1 MKQKLLLLSL
11 LLLGVLLPR
20 QVFADDFMQTKSNYK
35 AQVMGIDKI
44 QFSLPTQYDGS
55 GNEGISNGKVYV
67 QVDGGSK
74 QLLIDWY
81 CKDYSELFDNGY
93 ESGYTYVIGYQDGSY
108 QLLGNVIG
116 GQKSFNPNTKV
127 EYRLK
132 RDDDNKDHF
141 TSVFE
146 WTVPRSMR
154 GHNLNFY
161 VWAKIESAT
170 NHWYIEGDS
179 DWEPVFLTE
188 WNCPPAPAVSISAS
202 EPMLSFDKEHVNQQ
216 MFTYSVQA
224 KSIKW
229 IQLHYTDSLS
239 GNTYSKELDKSKMAD
254 LAYVPANVPLKDI
267 YIEAKLLDAEGR
279 EVEGTVKSGTLS
291 TKMLHYPAGLKAEYT
306 PTGEVKLT
314 WRVDRADLVDA
325 VDGDFFEIQR
335 NVSGSTAPEDANWS
349 TISAA
354 VMYEKDTDKYEFTDE
369 TLLNYYTG
377 KGVAYRIRRGYTS
390 MWQWAAGSGYE
401 QYKMSTL
408 LKLPVVVDPTV
419 QRGKLWDDDGHQ
431 VNFTFRFNG
440 PQRDDEGRMI
450 IRDEKDWETFA
461 QLVNEGQTDLKAALG
476 DDVNINASQA
486 KVGTSEHPYSGE
498 FDGNGYSLTVNYYD
512 YQPWLAPFSY
522 IQGAT
527 IRNLT
532 VYGSVSSRDRYLAG
546 LVACVKEG
554 GNPLIENCRVS
565 AALETSH
572 SSTSLAACMGGI
584 VAQNESAR
592 LTIRNCRF
600 DGKLLG
606 ENCFGNGGFVGNTTT
621 TMKFENCL
629 FAPTAITTMKKDCMT
644 FARGHVTTTENSYYT
659 EYYSESFTIDGK
671 EFLMINNV
679 KDWNHFRELVAN
691 ADGKDVDAILMADIS
706 VTDPVSSDASPYRGT
721 FDGNGHTLDVN
732 LWDADNWALA
742 PFRIVGNV
750 TIKNLHVTGKVIA
763 GKEHASGL
771 IGGRSGTPEI
781 HIENVWVSAF
791 VSTAHRYVGGIIG
804 HAGGANV
811 YISDTR
817 FDGTLSASKEWYDNA
832 VDAAKH
838 NNEFTIIKIDV
849 DKFATF
855 GGAIIGWGGEGGWT
869 FHRVY
874 DHSSASNVYWY
885 FYCIDSS
892 NDLANRSWGG
902 NGKSTNT
909 VTWNSWSNVNY
920 YNKSDQEEVMN
931 IMNSEAPG
939 SWQIV
944 NGMAVPVL
952 GNTSGQGN
960 SVGDMTNNDLA
971 ERLGNGWNVEEES
984 VRPVFTHSEKLSGH
998 LVWDQRAKLQLRI
1011 NMHGEKGVESSIID
1025 ISNNEDA
1032 IKNHQFTQELT
1043 RKCVDYSFDFI
1054 VKRDKSVMPF
1064 VGMDADSLVVPV
1076 VKIDAPEKQDY
1087 RFVNNGHISKLTSE
1101 TRQSS
1106 VALFWEMSTGDYD
1119 FFRVLRRKHTK
1130 DYDAV
1135 WTDTIATNLQ
1145 QLFFEDKTVLAQ
1157 QTYDYKVE
1165 SVYQCEGTTI
1175 DGKTCVGACEVT
1187 GKIDGYVRM
1196 ADGTAMGGLKVFCEP
1211 DKVIIPGAKRDST
1224 YTDETGYFE
1233 FKGLPYQVNDKGETN
1248 GHYKVYVEGKG
1259 DGGSYTAPNAGGT
1272 VTFDQN
1278 SNWTQDFNF
1287 WMDTYYVFSGN
1298 VYYDGTSM
1306 PVQGVSFKLD
1316 GNVMHDASQRVIT
1329 TDTQGAFTLSIPAGQ
1344 HEVQAVKDGHV
1355 FLENG
1360 FLVNNDAIDAAHR
1373 YQYIFN
1379 KNVSQYVFWDATTVM
1394 LRGRVVGGDI
1404 EGSKPLGS
1412 SLSTNNLGDS
1422 IKIVMQLEG
1431 DNASWMV
1438 RDQMDATVKS
1448 RSEVYAFGAADK
1460 DTTRVE
1466 TTRHT
1471 MTIRP
1476 DHKTGEYQL
1485 MVHPAKYKVIEVSA
1499 QGYATLFQAGKV
1511 GETVDLAF
1519 NVMGDTCEYNRI
1531 YHAVPDLQV
1540 TQYNPRLEP
1549 YFGTKK
1555 TTATDNIGNK
1565 AEVELWGYKEISKE
1579 NNKKD
1584 SIPYYS
1590 FGYPVFMAN
1599 SPYGWMLQACEKYY
1613 WNNKPTDRVDIVKL
1627 NGGSVSIKN
1636 YLVSNDETKLATTL
1650 DLDNSGYASY
1660 VFTPDNTT
1668 NVQEGEMALRSVD
1681 ITLNYDGNY
1690 YDIKPFNGQLL
1701 RGFVMATTPKKEG
1714 AYTVAANYPI
1724 LIDVLRDPPG
1734 GGSSAYIEAGSKL
1747 SYSYSPSFEGTLG
1760 VNMSVK
1766 NGTYSTIYNGSVV
1779 INTQS
1784 GIGSENGTIS
1794 EANSD
1799 KTFGFS
1805 LASTFN
1811 GSWTTS
1817 YTLDVTQRIQTK
1829 SSQIWVGPK
1838 ADLFMGVNESMII
1851 QDAIAVR
1858 AIPEEQYLLMKNNE
1872 GGSFN
1877 VTDTLGNTVN
1887 VKVRVGAMKVL
1898 AKGTD
1903 TKGKPVYLVRDEVM
1917 GVGNKVLSTFIHS
1930 QCYIE
1935 DELLPN
1941 LAKLRNSLIHP
1952 KGSITDPQA
1961 LADQKGE
1968 NVYISSVPIDD
1979 PYFGATDNVECFFPR
1994 VYDTKKDT
2002 LTCDS
2007 TSLNRVKDYNQQMGF
2022 WITMLAQNEMEKL
2035 SVQPNNLV
2043 KNFDFDGGAASI
2055 QYSESFNASRAK
2067 SGFIKWPGLSNL
2079 SNIANMF
2086 PDWALGTI
2094 QDLVQGQES
2103 ATGQNENGQVVTEAA
2118 TATSGVKVKFT
2129 PILGFSYNDK
2139 SGETMSRS
2147 KKIGFTLSISSKASM
2162 NVDVYRTCTGKYGI
2176 DENTPDAM
2184 LYMTKDVLDELA
2196 FGQPYHPES
2205 DIPVYSNFVFRTR
2218 GGVTCQPYEGERR
2231 TKWYQPGTVL
2241 DPATISMD
2249 KLRIWVDEPVKSNVP
2264 FDEPARFVLHMSNE
2278 SDYSEQA
2285 TLSFKYYLDSR
2296 SNPKGATVCVDGKV
2310 INATPESVSFYPII
2324 DPVTGKHNVITKEV
2338 AVYPSTAYDYDD
2350 LMLCLYDPDD
2360 FVRVYYTN
2368 ISAHFIPSAGKV
2380 EVSVPGDKW
2389 VINTESPYDSKR
2401 QAWYMPVRI
2410 EGFDVNFPNFDH
2422 IELQYKLSTQGD
2434 KDWVSVCSYYA
2445 DEALR
2450 AKASG
2455 VTDSIPSSGI
2465 IVAPFY
2471 GEVDPIEQYYDIRA
2485 VNYCRYGGGFLTK
2498 SSEILTGIKDTRPP
2512 RTFGTP
2518 EPVNGILGIG
2528 DDIKI
2533 AFSEP
2538 IAGNYLRSINNFE
2551 VLGLPT
2557 SNSLST
2563 STSLAFDEYSS
2574 CLTEEMNLT
2583 GKSFTFDIM
2592 VNPMKTEK
2600 NMLVIGH
2607 GSAAF
2612 GLTADRRMVAVIN
2625 GTTVTSGNAV
2635 DFNNVLHRIAYVV
2648 EQNKDNMTV
2657 HFYDGDKHIG
2667 QGAISGIYQETGNV
2681 YLGYDLLGLL
2691 GEGTGFKGDM
2701 LDFRIWNRALT
2712 ASELSVYKNKT
2723 LTGYEIGLL
2732 SYYRMNE
2739 GEGDYSYDRALSGN
2753 DLHCFLASWKRPK
2766 GISLRVDGQKGIRMK
2781 ATPFERSKEHDYTL
2795 MFWFKSEHKNATFMS
2810 NGEAYNH
2817 DIAGKF
2823 NIGYKDNALY
2833 FRSSG
2838 YEVAANNALR
2848 DFSTWHHYAMTVS
2861 RSRNVANI
2869 YLDCKLVASVAAD
2882 SLSGIAGDEIAL
2894 GSTYVDK
2901 NTDADV
2907 MSGNIDEVAMFS
2919 SVLPLNLI
2927 ETYAYNTPSGR
2938 ESALIA
2944 YLPFEVSERD
2954 YYNQMQLVP
2963 TGESL
2968 KRYIDN
2974 QGNESIRR
2982 DTLVAVS
2989 DQMADK
2995 EFYAPMRSNSNL
3007 ENLKYSFVAKDNE
3020 LLVQIDEPDF
3030 LIEKTN
3036 VYVTVKEVADLNG
3049 NLMASPVTLNL
3060 YVYRNPLRWSV
3071 KRITRDVKFG
3081 EGLTFEATISNV
3093 SGQTQTFEL
3102 MDLPYWM
3109 TASKTVGIISALD
3122 EETITFTVEPY
3133 INIGTY
3139 NEQVTLLC
3147 DNKMA
3152 EPLPIKMKV
3161 RGEEPDWAVS
3171 DNLKKLNLTMQL
3183 VAQVKIDAIISN
3195 SEEDILG
3202 VFDTNGQVLGVTHID
3217 VDNQNNA
3224 GQALAYV
3231 TVYGYK
3237 DPITLQMPTL
3247 QFKFFQASTGKIY
3260 ILQQADGGTTVFKE
3274 GTTKGTA
3281 TDPLLLV
3288 NNSSWSGY
3296 NTMAQTLYLK
3306 KGWNWVSFNVR
3317 PQEGTTVGQ
3326 LLYGAAAWEPNDVI
3340 EGISGDKSIS
3350 LLCREANTTR
3360 GYRWTDDDKVFDIN
3374 PKMMYRV
3381 YSGSDKMAY
3390 ITGREAGTDIT
3401 VRPGWNRL
3409 GYTTSI
3415 NLPITQAMSNY
3426 LNNGAKEGDVLKS
3439 QDAFAILS
3447 HNTNGDLIWK
3457 GSLNYLETGKGY
3469 MLKHNGNEEV
3479 AFRYP
3484 FLFEGSRYVGSETAQ
3499 ARSNSYATSMNI
3511 VATVSGVQMEAADR
3525 LVVYRGAECCAEAV
3539 ADADATFYLSIG
3551 GGETQADQLLFCIE
3565 RDGELV
3571 SVSSKVMRYEADKV
3585 FGTPDSPTVIDFINA
3600 ESLNDGSWY
3609 TTSGIKLEKKP
3620 VKKGYYINN
3629 GKIKFVK

>member
-11 LLLGVLLPR
+11 LLLGILLPQ
-20 QVFADDFMQTKSNYK
+20 QVSADDFMQKASNYK
-35 AQVMGIDKI
+35 ATVMGLDKI
-44 QFSLPTQYDGS
+44 QFSLATQYDGYGS
-55 GNEGISNGKVYV
+55 NEGITNGKVYV
-67 QVDGGSK
+67 QVDDGKSK
-74 QLLIDWY
+74 QLLLEWY
-81 CKDYSELFDNGY
+81 CKDYDELFNKGY
-93 ESGYTYVIGYQDGSY
+93 ESGYTYVTGYQDGSY
-108 QLLGNVIG
+108 RLLGNVID
-116 GQKSFNPNTKV
+116 GQKTFNSNTRV
-127 EYRLK
+127 QYRLK
-132 RDDDNKDHF
+132 HDDDDDDHF
-141 TSVFE
+141 TSIFE

-154 GHNLNFY
+154 GHNLKFY
-161 VWAKIESAT
+161 VWAKIESVG
-170 NHWYIEGDS
+170 NHWYISNDGTG
-179 DWEPVFLTE
+179 DWEPRYLTE
-188 WNCPPAPAVSISAS
+188 WNCPSAPAVSINAS
-202 EPMLSFDKEHVNQQ
+202 EPMLAFDKNHVNQQ

-224 KSIKW
+224 QAIKW
-229 IQLHYTDSLS
+229 IQLYYTDFLS
-239 GNTYSKELDKSKMAD
+239 GTFYSKELDTKRLAD
-254 LAYVPANVPLKDI
+254 MAYVPANVPLRNI
-267 YIEAKLLDAEGR
+267 YIEAKLMDSEGR
-279 EVEGTVKSGTLS
+279 EVEGTVKSDTLS
-291 TKMLHYPAGLKAEYT
+291 TKMLHHPDNLKAEYT
-306 PTGEVKLT
+306 PTGDVKLT
-314 WRVDRADLVDA
+314 WHVNHAELDDA

-335 NVSGSTAPEDANWS
+335 NLSGSTAPEDANWT

-354 VMYEKDTDKYEFTDE
+354 VMYEKNRDEYEFTDE

-390 MWQWAAGSGYE
+390 MWQWADGSGYD
-401 QYKMSTL
+401 QYNVSAL
-408 LKLPVVVDPTV
+408 LKLPTIIEPTV
-419 QRGKLWDDDGHQ
+419 QRGSQWNDDGHQ
-431 VNFTFRFNG
+431 VEFNFDFGFPATDG
-440 PQRDDEGRMI
+440 KGRMI
-450 IRDEKDWETFA
+450 IRNEKDWEKFA
-461 QLVNEGQTDLKAALG
+461 QLVNAGQNELKAVLG
-476 DDVNINASQA
+476 HDVNLNQTQAS
-486 KVGTSEHPYSGE
+486 VGTKEQPFSGE
-498 FDGNGYSLTVNYYD
+498 FDGNGFTLTVNY
-512 YQPWLAPFSY
+512 QSSQQSTAPFSY
-522 IQGAT
+522 IEGAT
-527 IRNLT
+527 IKNLRIDGT
-532 VYGSVSSRDRYLAG
+532 IESSNKNMAG
-546 LVACVKEG
+546 LVGHVLLRGSKS
-554 GNPLIENCRVS
+554 PLIENCRVS
-565 AALETSH
+565 ATLTNSL
-572 SSTSLAACMGGI
+572 STEAACMGGFI
-584 VAQNESAR
+584 GENEDAR
-592 LTIRNCRF
+592 LIVRNCLF

-606 ENCFGNGGFVGNTTT
+606 EKCFGNGGFVGNVSNTTGG
-621 TMKFENCL
+621 MRMENCL
-629 FAPTAITTMKKDCMT
+629 FAPTTINTLKKDCMT
-644 FARGHVTTTENSYYT
+644 FARGHMITAENCYFAEHYC
-659 EYYSESFTIDGK
+659 ESMTIDGK
-671 EFLMINNV
+671 EFLMIHNV
-679 KDWNHFRELVAN
+679 NEWNHFRELVAN
-691 ADGKDVDAILMADIS
+691 AGGQKDINAILMSDIS
-706 VTDPVSSDASPYRGT
+706 VTDPVASEASPYRGI
-721 FDGNGHTLDVN
+721 FDGNGHTLNVE
-732 LWDADNWALA
+732 LWDPYYYGLA
-742 PFRIVGNV
+742 PFRFVGDV
-750 TIKNLHVTGKVIA
+750 TIKNLRVTGKVIS

-781 HIENVWVSAF
+781 HIEKVWVSAY
-791 VSTAHRYVGGIIG
+791 VSTADRYLAGILG

-817 FDGTLSASKEWYDNA
+817 FDGTLTATSDSYGAENS
-832 VDAAKH
+832 
-838 NNEFTIIKIDV
+838 
-849 DKFATF
+849 FA
-855 GGAIIGWGGEGGWT
+855 GAIIGWGGEGNWV

-874 DHSSASNVYWY
+874 DHSSFTWCYWRFFCINTNANVDNGKWK
-885 FYCIDSS
+885 
-892 NDLANRSWGG
+892 SWGG
-902 NGKSTNT
+902 NSMSSNT
-909 VTWNSWSNVNY
+909 VTWNSWSDVNY
-920 YNKSDQEEVMN
+920 YNKSDQQEVVN
-931 IMNSEAPG
+931 LMNSELSG

-944 NGMAVPVL
+944 NDMAVPVL
-952 GNTSGQGN
+952 GITFAQGN
-960 SVGDMTNNDLA
+960 SAGELTSNELA
-971 ERLGNGWNVEEES
+971 ERLGNGWHVEGGAA
-984 VRPVFTHSEKLSGH
+984 RPVFTTSEQLSGQM
-998 LVWDQRAKLQLRI
+998 VWDQRAKLQLRI
-1011 NMHGEKGVESSIID
+1011 NMHGEKGIESSIID

-1032 IKNHQFTQELT
+1032 IKNHKFTQELT

-1054 VKRDKSVMPF
+1054 VKRDKSVMPII
-1064 VGMDADSLVVPV
+1064 GIDADSLVVPV
-1076 VKIDAPEKQDY
+1076 TKTDEAAQQDY
-1087 RFVNNGHISKLTSE
+1087 RFVNNGHISKLTPE

-1106 VALFWEMSTGDYD
+1106 VMLFWEMSTGEYDY
-1119 FFRVLRRKHTK
+1119 FRVLRRKHTN
-1130 DYDAV
+1130 DANAE

-1145 QLFFEDKTVLAQ
+1145 QLFYEDKQVLVQ

-1175 DGKTCVGACEVT
+1175 DGKTCTGACAVT
-1187 GKIDGYVRM
+1187 GMINGYVRM
-1196 ADGTAMGGLKVFCEP
+1196 SDGTAMGGLKVICKPEGT
-1211 DKVIIPGAKRDST
+1211 IPGANAD
-1224 YTDETGYFE
+1224 YTTFTDDTGYFE
-1233 FKGLPYQVNDKGETN
+1233 FSGLPFHVNS
-1248 GHYKVYVEGKG
+1248 EGKTDGYYTVVIEGTG
-1259 DGGSYTAPNAGGT
+1259 DTGSYTGPNADGT
-1272 VTFDQN
+1272 VTFDEN
-1278 SNWTQDFNF
+1278 SNWAQDFNF
-1287 WMDTYYVFSGN
+1287 WMDTYFVFSGN

-1316 GNVMHDASQRVIT
+1316 GNVMHDASQKVIT
-1329 TDTQGAFTLSIPAGQ
+1329 TDTQGAFELSIPAGE
-1344 HEVQAVKDGHV
+1344 HKVQAVKDGHV

-1360 FLVNNDAIDAAHR
+1360 FLVNKNPIDADHL
-1373 YQYIFN
+1373 YKYNFN
-1379 KNVSQYVFWDATTVM
+1379 KNVSQHVFWDSTTVM
-1394 LRGRVVGGDI
+1394 LRGRVVGGSI
-1404 EGSKPLGS
+1404 EGDKPLGN

-1448 RSEVYAFGAADK
+1448 RNEVYTFGAADK
-1460 DTTRVE
+1460 DTALVNI
-1466 TTRHT
+1466 TRHT

-1476 DHKTGEYQL
+1476 DRKTGEYQL
-1485 MVHPAKYKVIEVSA
+1485 MLHPAKYKVIEVSA

-1511 GETVDLAF
+1511 GETLDLSF
-1519 NVMGDTCEYNRI
+1519 NVLKDTCVYNRI
-1531 YHAVPDLQV
+1531 YHAVPDLEV
-1540 TQYNPRLEP
+1540 TQYNPKFET
-1549 YFGTKK
+1549 YYGTKT

-1565 AEVELWGYKEISKE
+1565 AEVELWGYKEIKKE
-1579 NNKKD
+1579 DNKKD

-1613 WNNKPTDRVDIVKL
+1613 WNNNPKDRVDIVKL
-1627 NGGSVSIKN
+1627 NGGAVLIKN
-1636 YLVSNDETKLATTL
+1636 YMVSNDESKLATTL
-1650 DLDNSGYASY
+1650 DLDDTGYASY
-1660 VFTPDNTT
+1660 VFTPANTT
-1668 NVQEGEMALRSVD
+1668 NVLEDEMALRSVD

-1690 YDIKPFNGQLL
+1690 YDIKPFNGQLM

-1714 AYTVAANYPI
+1714 VYTVAANYPV
-1724 LIDVLRDPPG
+1724 LVDVLRDPPG

-1766 NGTYSTIYNGSVV
+1766 NGTYSTVYNGSMLV
-1779 INTQS
+1779 NTTS
-1784 GIGSENGTIS
+1784 GVGTENGTIS

-1799 KTFGFS
+1799 KTFAFS

-1811 GSWTTS
+1811 GSWNTS
-1817 YTLDVTQRIQTK
+1817 YTLDVTERIQTK

-1838 ADLFMGVNESMII
+1838 ADLFMGTNESMII

-1858 AIPEEQYLLMKNNE
+1858 AIPEDQYLLMANNE

-1877 VTDTLGNTVN
+1877 VTDSLGNSVN
-1887 VKVRVGAMKVL
+1887 VKVKVGAMKVL

-1917 GVGNKVLSTFIHS
+1917 AVSNKVKSTFIHS

-1952 KGSITDPQA
+1952 KGTITDPQA
-1961 LADQKGE
+1961 LANQKGE
-1968 NVYISSVPIDD
+1968 NVYISLVPTDD
-1979 PYFGATDNVECFFPR
+1979 PYFGATDNVECFFPL
-1994 VYDTKKDT
+1994 VYDAKKDS
-2002 LTCDS
+2002 LVCDS
-2007 TSLNRVKDYNQQMGF
+2007 TSLNRVKDYNQQMGH
-2022 WITMLAQNEMEKL
+2022 WITMLAENEMEKL

-2043 KNFDFDGGAASI
+2043 KNYDFDGGAASI
-2055 QYSESFNASRAK
+2055 QYSESFNTSRAK

-2103 ATGQNENGQVVTEAA
+2103 LTGKNENGQMVTEAA

-2139 SGETMSRS
+2139 SGETMARS
-2147 KKIGFTLSISSKASM
+2147 KKIGFTLSIASKASM
-2162 NVDVYRTCTGKYGI
+2162 NVDVYRTCAGKYGI
-2176 DENTPDAM
+2176 DDHTRDPI
-2184 LYMTKDVLDELA
+2184 LIMTKDVLDELA
-2196 FGQPYHPES
+2196 YGQPYHPES

-2231 TKWYQPGTVL
+2231 TKWYQPGTLL

-2264 FDEPARFVLHMSNE
+2264 FDEPARFVLRMSNE

-2310 INATPESVSFYPII
+2310 INATGESVSFYPII
-2324 DPVTGKHNVITKEV
+2324 DPITGKHNVITKEIT
-2338 AVYPSTAYDYDD
+2338 VYPSTAYDYED
-2350 LMLCLYDPDD
+2350 LSICLYDPDD
-2360 FVRVYYTN
+2360 FVRVYSTN

-2380 EVSVPGDKW
+2380 KVSVPGDKW

-2401 QAWYMPVRI
+2401 KAWYMPVLI

-2445 DEALR
+2445 DEELR

-2485 VNYCRYGGGFLTK
+2485 VNYCRYAGGFLTK

-2551 VLGLPT
+2551 VLGQPA

-2600 NMLVIGH
+2600 SMLVIGH
-2607 GSAAF
+2607 GAAAF
-2612 GLTADRRMVAVIN
+2612 GLTADRRMVAVVN
-2625 GTTVTSGNAV
+2625 GTTVTSNSAV

-2648 EQNKDNMTV
+2648 EQGRDDMTV

-2667 QGAISGIYQETGNV
+2667 QGTIAGVYQETGNV

-2691 GEGTGFKGDM
+2691 GSGTGFKGDM

-2712 ASELSVYKNKT
+2712 ASELSVYKSKT

-2732 SYYRMNE
+2732 SYYRLNE

-2795 MFWFKSEHKNATFMS
+2795 MFWFKSENKNSTFMS

-2838 YEVAANNALR
+2838 YEVAANNALS
-2848 DFSTWHHYAMTVS
+2848 DFSDWHHYAMTVS

-2882 SLSGIAGDEIAL
+2882 SLSGIAGDEMAL
-2894 GSTYVDK
+2894 GATYVDK

-2944 YLPFEVSERD
+2944 YLPFEVSKRD
-2954 YYNQMQLVP
+2954 YDNQMELVV

-2989 DQMADK
+2989 NQMADK

-3060 YVYRNPLRWSV
+3060 YVYRNPLRWNV
-3071 KRITRDVKFG
+3071 KRIARDVKFG

-3109 TASKTVGIISALD
+3109 TASKTTGIISALD

-3171 DNLKKLNLTMQL
+3171 DNLKKLNLTMQM
-3183 VAQVKIDAIISN
+3183 VAQVKIDAVISN

-3202 VFDTNGQVLGVTHID
+3202 VFDTNGQVLGVAHID

-3247 QFKFFQASTGKIY
+3247 EYKFFQASTGKIY

-3274 GTTKGTA
+3274 GTTVGTA
-3281 TDPLLLV
+3281 TNPLLLV
-3288 NNSSWSGY
+3288 NNESWSGY

-3306 KGWNWVSFNVR
+3306 KGWNWVSFNVS

-3340 EGISGDKSIS
+3340 EGVSGNKSIS

-3360 GYRWTDDDKVFDIN
+3360 GYRWTDDDKVLDIN

-3401 VRPGWNRL
+3401 VQPGWNRL
-3409 GYTTSI
+3409 GYTTSL

-3426 LNNGAKEGDVLKS
+3426 INNGAKEGDVLKS

-3457 GSLNYLETGKGY
+3457 GSLRYLETGKGY
-3469 MLKHNGNEEV
+3469 MLKHIGSDAV
-3479 AFRYP
+3479 DFRYP
-3484 FLFEGSRYVGSETAQ
+3484 FLFDGSRYNGTEA
-3499 ARSNSYATSMNI
+3499 APAMHNSYATSMNI
-3511 VATVSGVQMEAADR
+3511 VATVNGVELEAGDR
-3525 LVVYRGAECCAEAV
+3525 LVVFRGAERCSEAV
-3539 ADADATFYLSIG
+3539 ADGDETFYLNIG
-3551 GGETQADQLLFCIE
+3551 GSEKQADQLLFCIE
-3565 RDGELV
+3565 RDDDLL
-3571 SVSSKVMRYEADKV
+3571 SVSPKLMRYEADKV
-3585 FGTPDSPTVIDFINA
+3585 FGTPEQPTVIDFINA
-3600 ESLNDGSWY
+3600 ESMNDGSWY
-3609 TTSGIKLEKKP
+3609 TIAGIKIGKKP
-3620 VKKGYYINN
+3620 TQSGVYIYN
-3629 GKIKFVK
+3629 GKAVVVK